1 MRPAVGVRGAATETH
16 LHVRVVAGHGHD
28 QLVDQ
33 AQRRHLVAQLAL
45 GVEKGH
51 QCVCHDLQRLER
63 RGVQAGLAG
72 KLRVLLLLDVSK
84 TTSNIIGKS
93 K

>member
-1 MRPAVGVRGAATETH
+1 MTPAVRVRRVATKTH

-51 QCVCHDLQRLER
+51 QRVCHDLQRLER
-63 RGVQAGLAG
+63 RGIQARLAG
-72 KLRVLLLLDVSK
+72 QLGVFLLFEVSK
-84 TTSNIIGKS
+84 TTSNIISKS